1 MRLACVSGPPW
12 WLSPE
17 SLLSFVEICRPQNNN
32 NNHNNNNNTAPPRW
46 NGCDVRVGALTVATL
61 DAMYRSANAGT
72 AVDVA
77 L

>member
-1 MRLACVSGPPW
+1 MYLWTALAAG
-12 WLSPE
+12 SPE
-17 SLLSFVEICRPQNNN
+17 SLLSFVEICRPQNNDGN
-32 NNHNNNNNTAPPRW
+32 NAAPPRW

-72 AVDVA
+72 AVDLA